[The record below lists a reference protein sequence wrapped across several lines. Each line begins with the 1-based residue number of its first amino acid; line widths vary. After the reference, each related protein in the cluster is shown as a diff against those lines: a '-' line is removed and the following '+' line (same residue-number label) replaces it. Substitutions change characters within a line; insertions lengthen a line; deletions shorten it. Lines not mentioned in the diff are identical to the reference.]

1 MLESLKQALR
11 EQTGKP
17 KLIVLHLMG
26 SHIAYK
32 YRYPETFE
40 HFNHS
45 RHPIGRRD
53 IQLTADAKTVIDQY
67 DNSVRYNDYLLALM
81 IDMLANEKKTSAML
95 YFSDHGE
102 EVYDLREF
110 AGHAYEK
117 VSSYMCEI
125 PFILWMSDEY
135 RRQRNDLVFD
145 TKRPYSTVDV
155 LYSLSDLGGLRYQ
168 GYDTSRSI
176 FSMQFASRPRIVGQ
190 IPYES
195 VVDMTREIRE
205 KHSRPSASNTFFDSL
220 NKEWKQIKNLSDK
233 VLSSPRAEK

>member
-1 MLESLKQALR
+1 
-11 EQTGKP
+11 
-17 KLIVLHLMG
+17 
-26 SHIAYK
+26 
-32 YRYPETFE
+32 
-40 HFNHS
+40 
-45 RHPIGRRD
+45 
-53 IQLTADAKTVIDQY
+53 
-67 DNSVRYNDYLLALM
+67 M
-81 IDMLANEKKTSAML
+81 IDMLSNEKKTSAML

-176 FSMQFASRPRIVGQ
+176 FSTQFASRPRIVGQ

-205 KHSRPSASNTFFDSL
+205 KHSRTSASNTFFDSL